1 MNENIINIPNQSL
14 ANYVMFKLD
23 KIENQFTIEELTQ
36 ITEITLNY
44 NEIKE
49 DNEEINLEILNYFT
63 NLKDL
68 TLLNFSISNL
78 DFDTFLGLTKLYSLK
93 LINCTFENPILIAGL
108 NLTKLSL
115 MNCNI
120 EDCKFIYTIETLK
133 KLTIT
138 KSIVSLKQL
147 SKLKNLEYLKLS
159 FSTIID
165 IEEQLNLPN
174 LEELTVDNTNL
185 KDLSFIN
192 NLTNLSTLSID
203 ETQYST
209 NINIIQSLKARN
221 IKIMNEEIV
230 EFNLGGDYN
239 A

>member
-1 MNENIINIPNQSL
+1 MNENIINIPNRSL
-14 ANYVMFKLD
+14 EDYVMFKLD

-120 EDCKFIYTIETLK
+120 EDCKFIYTIKTLK

-159 FSTIID
+159 FSTITD

-174 LEELTVDNTNL
+174 LKELTVDNTNL